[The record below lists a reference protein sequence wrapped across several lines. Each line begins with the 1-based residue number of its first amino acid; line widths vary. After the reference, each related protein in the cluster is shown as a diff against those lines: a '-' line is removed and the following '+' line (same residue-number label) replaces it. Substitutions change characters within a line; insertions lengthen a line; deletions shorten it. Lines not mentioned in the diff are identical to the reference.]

1 MLPLVAKLEIAGGD
15 ADMAT
20 APDILQG
27 RTDNFNTG
35 VLPVKSAQAS
45 SRTGRVW
52 RGVDGGRFYRS
63 HWSTLCPTDRE
74 RPFLTEPGKPP
85 SPISCLGSV
94 HALSMMRGH
103 DFPSPSYS
111 GVYLT

>member
-1 MLPLVAKLEIAGGD
+1 MLPFVAKLEIAGGD
-15 ADMAT
+15 AEIAT
-20 APDILQG
+20 PPDILQR
-27 RTDNFNTG
+27 RTDSFNTG
-35 VLPVKSAQAS
+35 VLAVKNAQAS
-45 SRTGRVW
+45 SWTSRVW

-63 HWSTLCPTDRE
+63 HWSTLSPTDRE

-94 HALSMMRGH
+94 HALSMMLGH
-103 DFPSPSYS
+103 DFPSPSIS